1 MIVISKQNNTTKI
14 YIIIFQH
21 RKGKIEVL
29 HKVVKSQSE
38 LSQEIGRKLSTISRK
53 LKRGTD
59 KQMKIKNEK
68 VILL

>member
-1 MIVISKQNNTTKI
+1 M
-14 YIIIFQH
+14 
-21 RKGKIEVL
+21 
-29 HKVVKSQSE
+29 KSQSE